1 MKTAQREHPNR
12 WAKVP
17 SNRAPGAVGLNR
29 SCSIYRAAKQEK
41 LQLLERC
48 FFLTSTFIELTGP
61 LATYRVQR
69 LLPASRR
76 YIQKFARRCPD
87 RFGAGLQPPDKVKH
101 SLVDLL
107 GSLLLGPMTAT
118 WQQESSP
125 KLRYKLRQ
133 DDLVHPRK
141 AKTRSRS
148 PARYSAGTLTCTP
161 DTGAKSSQFRSM
173 LRYQFSP
180 HEIPSAQMRL
190 RRNPRPLR

>member
-1 MKTAQREHPNR
+1 MFCFAGFGTDRLRCKQAMKPAQREHPNR

-107 GSLLLGPMTAT
+107 GSLLLGPMTASC
-118 WQQESSP
+118 QQESSP

-133 DDLVHPRK
+133 VGDDLVHPTK
-141 AKTRSRS
+141 AQNEIAVPRYVQRRDCHLHSR
-148 PARYSAGTLTCTP
+148 
-161 DTGAKSSQFRSM
+161 
-173 LRYQFSP
+173 
-180 HEIPSAQMRL
+180 H
-190 RRNPRPLR
+190 RR